1 MDETK
6 YGTLLNRVKAAIVD
20 FLVLMGLCLVVSTI
34 LSKFENVPDFVRVIL
49 FILIFI
55 LYDPIFTSTIGATIG
70 HLILGLRIR
79 RSNDEDRKIIFPIA
93 IVRFIIKAVL
103 GWISLLTISILKKK
117 KAIHDLVAGS
127 VVLQSTD
134 N

>member
-1 MDETK
+1 MDEMK
-6 YGTLLNRVKAAIVD
+6 YATLLSRVKAAIVD
-20 FLVLMGLCLVVSTI
+20 FLVLMGLVLAVSTI

-79 RSNDEDRKIIFPIA
+79 RSNDENRKIIFPIA
-93 IVRFIIKAVL
+93 IVRFLIKAAL

-127 VVLQSTD
+127 VVLQATD

>member
-1 MDETK
+1 MDEMK
-6 YGTLLNRVKAAIVD
+6 YGTLINRVKAAIVD
-20 FLVLMGLCLVVSTI
+20 FMVLMGLILAVSTI

-93 IVRFIIKAVL
+93 IVRFILKALL
-103 GWISLLTISILKKK
+103 GWISLLTIAVIKKK

>member
-1 MDETK
+1 MDEMK
-6 YGTLLNRVKAAIVD
+6 YATLFIRVKAAIVD
-20 FLVLMGLCLVVSTI
+20 FLVLMGLGLAVSTI
-34 LSKFENVPDFVRVIL
+34 LSKFENVPDFVRIIL

-70 HLILGLRIR
+70 HLIMGLRIR

-93 IVRFIIKAVL
+93 IVSFILKALL
-103 GWISLLTISILKKK
+103 GWVSLLTIAVIKKK

-127 VVLQSTD
+127 VVLQST
-134 N
+134 NN

>member
-1 MDETK
+1 MVEMK
-6 YGTLLNRVKAAIVD
+6 YGTLINRVKAAIVD
-20 FLVLMGLCLVVSTI
+20 FMVLMGLILAVSTI
-34 LSKFENVPDFVRVIL
+34 FSKFENVPDFVRVIL

-93 IVRFIIKAVL
+93 IVRFILKALL

-127 VVLQSTD
+127 VVLQATD

>member
-1 MDETK
+1 MDEMK
-6 YGTLLNRVKAAIVD
+6 YGTLINRVKAAIVD
-20 FLVLMGLCLVVSTI
+20 FLVLMGLGLAVSTM
-34 LSKFENVPDFVRVIL
+34 LSVFENVPDFVRVIL

-93 IVRFIIKAVL
+93 LVRFILKALL
-103 GWISLLTISILKKK
+103 GWISLLSIAVIKKK

-127 VVLQSTD
+127 VVLQST
-134 N
+134 NN

>member
-1 MDETK
+1 MDEMK
-6 YGTLLNRVKAAIVD
+6 YGTLLNRVKAAIID
-20 FLVLMGLCLVVSTI
+20 FLIIMGLVLSVSTI
-34 LSKFENVPDFVRVIL
+34 LSKFGNVPDFVRVIL

-70 HLILGLRIR
+70 HLFLGLRVR

-93 IVRFIIKAVL
+93 IVRFILKALL
-103 GWISLLTISILKKK
+103 GWISLLTITVIKKK

>member
-1 MDETK
+1 MDEMK
-6 YGTLLNRVKAAIVD
+6 YGTLLNRVKAAIID
-20 FLVLMGLCLVVSTI
+20 FLVIMGLGLLVSTI
-34 LSKFENVPDFVRVIL
+34 LSKFGDVPDFVRVIL
-49 FILIFI
+49 FILVFI
-55 LYDPIFTSTIGATIG
+55 LYDPILTSTIGATIG

-79 RSNDEDRKIIFPIA
+79 RSNDEDRKLIFPVA
-93 IVRFIIKAVL
+93 IVRFILKAL
-103 GWISLLTISILKKK
+103 FGWISLLTITLIKKK

>member
-1 MDETK
+1 MDEMK
-6 YGTLLNRVKAAIVD
+6 YGTLINRVKAAIVD
-20 FLVLMGLCLVVSTI
+20 SLLIMGLVLIVSTI

-55 LYDPIFTSTIGATIG
+55 LYDPLLTSTIGATIG
-70 HLILGLRIR
+70 HLFLGLRIR

-93 IVRFIIKAVL
+93 IVRFILKALL
-103 GWISLLTISILKKK
+103 GWISLLTITVIKKK

-134 N
+134 D

>member
-1 MDETK
+1 
-6 YGTLLNRVKAAIVD
+6 
-20 FLVLMGLCLVVSTI
+20 MGLILLVSTI
-34 LSKFENVPDFVRVIL
+34 LSKFENVPDFVRVIF

-55 LYDPIFTSTIGATIG
+55 LYDPLLTSTVGATIG

-79 RSNDEDRKIIFPIA
+79 RSNYEDRKIIFPIA
-93 IVRFIIKAVL
+93 IVRFILKALL
-103 GWISLLTISILKKK
+103 GWISLLTISVLKKK

>member
-1 MDETK
+1 MDEMK
-6 YGTLLNRVKAAIVD
+6 YGTLINRVKAAIVD
-20 FLVLMGLCLVVSTI
+20 FMVLMGLILAVSTI

-93 IVRFIIKAVL
+93 IVRFIIKVVL

-127 VVLQSTD
+127 VVLQATD

>member
-1 MDETK
+1 MDEMK
-6 YGTLLNRVKAAIVD
+6 YATLLKRVKAAIVD
-20 FLVLMGLCLVVSTI
+20 FLVLMGLGLAVSTI

-70 HLILGLRIR
+70 HLFLGLRIR
-79 RSNDEDRKIIFPIA
+79 RSNDENRKIIFPIA
-93 IVRFIIKAVL
+93 IARFILKALL
-103 GWISLLTISILKKK
+103 GWISLLTISVLKKK

-127 VVLQSTD
+127 VVLQSA
-134 N
+134 NN

>member
-1 MDETK
+1 MDEMK
-6 YGTLLNRVKAAIVD
+6 YGTLINRVKAAIVD
-20 FLVLMGLCLVVSTI
+20 FLVIMGLVLLVSTI
-34 LSKFENVPDFVRVIL
+34 LSKFGNVPDFVRVIF

-93 IVRFIIKAVL
+93 IVRFLIKAAL
-103 GWISLLTISILKKK
+103 GWISLLTITVLKKK

>member
-1 MDETK
+1 MDEMK
-6 YGTLLNRVKAAIVD
+6 YGTLINRVKAAIVD
-20 FLVLMGLCLVVSTI
+20 FMVLMGLILAVSTI
-34 LSKFENVPDFVRVIL
+34 FSKFENVPDFVRVIL

-79 RSNDEDRKIIFPIA
+79 RSNDENRKIIFPIA
-93 IVRFIIKAVL
+93 IVRFLIKAAL